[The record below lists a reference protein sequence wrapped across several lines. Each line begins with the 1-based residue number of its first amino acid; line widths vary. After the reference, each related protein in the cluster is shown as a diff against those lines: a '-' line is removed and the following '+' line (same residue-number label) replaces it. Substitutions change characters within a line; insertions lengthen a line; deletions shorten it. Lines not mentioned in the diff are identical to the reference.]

1 MQNGKLNTEQRKAL
15 VEIVQS
21 AFKRRIDSQREQC
34 NDAIARITR
43 EVKAELSIT
52 QLDDEMRTLESRI
65 KEIKESRAKAGFSEY
80 SDSII
85 PGSKA
90 KEMIDKKATDEK
102 LKVTALES
110 QMDKTITAIWT
121 ATELSEV
128 KPLIDDIL
136 E

>member
-21 AFKRRIDSQREQC
+21 AFKRRIESQREQC
-34 NDAIARITR
+34 NDALARITR
-43 EVKAELSIT
+43 EVKSELGIS
-52 QLDDEMRTLESRI
+52 QLDDEMKALESRI

-80 SDSII
+80 SDNII

-90 KEMIDKKATDEK
+90 KEIIEEKARAEK
-102 LKVTALES
+102 EKIASLES
-110 QMDKTITAIWT
+110 EMDKTISAIWT
-121 ATELSEV
+121 ATELSEI
-128 KPLIDDIL
+128 KLLIDDIL